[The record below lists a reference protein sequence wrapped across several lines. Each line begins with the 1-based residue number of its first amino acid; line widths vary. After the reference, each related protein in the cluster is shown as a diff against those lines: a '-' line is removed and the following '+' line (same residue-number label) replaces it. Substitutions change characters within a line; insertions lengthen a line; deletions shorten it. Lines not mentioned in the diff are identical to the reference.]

1 MGGRGSGMPNASLLR
16 LDGMQIDKEGNI
28 TKGNFFE
35 FLNIPLGNYDS
46 LEKSLTPEQALKFR
60 NAVFRMKVGTSAAI
74 PLMCAG
80 PEKCPMA
87 KKCPLNAVGKYPIAE
102 ACIVEVTLV
111 NAWTESYIQEFGID
125 PDSISQMVLV
135 NRLVELDL
143 LDYRANMGLS
153 GINDR
158 EAPTLLK
165 TTVIETDTTTTE
177 QVNLHPLLEA
187 KTKFHNERLKL
198 LEALVATPRE
208 RYKKASAIGQSEQS
222 DAAKHMSE
230 MAVLV
235 KSMKEQMRKKDQ
247 SLTSIKE
254 EAKRLQD
261 ENRINGIIET
271 DWEAPDL

>member
-1 MGGRGSGMPNASLLR
+1 MPNASLLK
-16 LDGMQIDKEGNI
+16 LDGTQIDKDGKI
-28 TKGNFFE
+28 SKSTFFE
-35 FLNIPLGNYDS
+35 FLNLPLGDYANV
-46 LEKSLTPEQALKFR
+46 EKAMTPEQALKFR
-60 NAVFRMKVGTSAAI
+60 NQVFRMKIGTSAAI
-74 PLMCAG
+74 PMLCAG
-80 PEKCPMA
+80 PEKCPIG
-87 KKCPLNAVGKYPIAE
+87 KKCPLNPVGDYPITE
-102 ACIVEVTLV
+102 PCIVEVGLLQGWLT
-111 NAWTESYIQEFGID
+111 NYIEEFGVD

-208 RYKKASAIGQSEQS
+208 RYKKAQALGQSQDT
-222 DAAKHMSE
+222 DAAKHMTDL
-230 MAVLV
+230 ANLV
-235 KSMKEQMRKKDQ
+235 KEMKAKVKTN
-247 SLTSIKE
+247 SLQAIKE
-254 EAKRLQD
+254 EARQLEE
-261 ENRINGIIET
+261 ENRINGIIDT
-271 DWEAPDL
+271 DWET